1 MDSLTIPANAKNK
14 EGAMKLIDF
23 LLRPDVAAKV
33 AETIGYP
40 TPNLAAKKL
49 LPAEVAN
56 DKTLYPDAETI
67 EKGEWQNDVGSAST
81 LYENYFQQLK
91 AGR

>member
-1 MDSLTIPANAKNK
+1 
-14 EGAMKLIDF
+14 MKLINF

-49 LPAEVAN
+49 LPKAMSG
-56 DKTLYPDAETI
+56 DPSLYPSDEVI
-67 EKGEWQNDVGSAST
+67 KNGEWQDDVGEASMQYET
-81 LYENYFQQLK
+81 LFQKLK